1 MKPQGQTP
9 GRPPSLSGHRGTR
22 GMAGGPRWRPGSGLQ
37 AASEPCGAAAG
48 KGPCGGPG
56 GSDPPRAAPGGGAGR
71 AGPLAAA
78 RWRPPPGS
86 QRPAA
91 AAVAAP
97 GWARDGPGAGAGRRQ
112 AAGPG
117 QARAA
122 NPSAACRSRSPRPR
136 RGGAAAPPQASGVGP
151 GGVPRP
157 GARDRRPCPLRR
169 GEGTSRAMPPCSRG
183 EAARQPG
190 PKAPAKGSLPLG
202 TTALHR
208 PPPTSLVTGGKVRLH
223 GDAVTRTLPS
233 LAQRGVPEDRW
244 LPFLV
249 GREEANVGSFLKYGR
264 RAEHQVQLSA

>member
-1 MKPQGQTP
+1 MAARERPAGGSGALWGGGEEGTVWGP
-9 GRPPSLSGHRGTR
+9 GRERPPAGSARRRSGAGRAPRGRQVAPSSRVT
-22 GMAGGPRWRPGSGLQ
+22 
-37 AASEPCGAAAG
+37 
-48 KGPCGGPG
+48 
-56 GSDPPRAAPGGGAGR
+56 APGGGGGGGPRVGPGRPRGRGRETAG
-71 AGPLAAA
+71 G
-78 RWRPPPGS
+78 
-86 QRPAA
+86 
-91 AAVAAP
+91 
-97 GWARDGPGAGAGRRQ
+97 GAGAG
-112 AAGPG
+112 
-117 QARAA
+117 
-122 NPSAACRSRSPRPR
+122 PR
-136 RGGAAAPPQASGVGP
+136 RKPLCRLSQPLPKAPARGAAAPPQAPGVGP
-151 GGVPRP
+151 GRVPRP

-202 TTALHR
+202 TTALHP

-223 GDAVTRTLPS
+223 GDALTRTLPS